1 MKICGY
7 FLFPAP
13 AVQSPADALTLSLSL
28 NCWLLILLIWASVQL
43 HLLQGL
49 HCLRLQ
55 GHSMFLRSRGS
66 LAGAFQGS
74 AEWGCH
80 HVPCM
85 GCRGWSWKQALW
97 SHPGLLCWA
106 QTGEH
111 SVPGAGKKRVHQPGL
126 SFVISSSQS
135 SGKWVSSLETKP
147 ELKDFFEE
155 SWLFLT
161 KADFSCQKP
170 GYRGGLGVRPV
181 SLPQLGLPRSLVAGL
196 WGKCWGAGKV
206 LERHKLHPIAWT
218 GSGRSP
224 RDCVFECRHTLLVSL
239 VLKQPGLLAL
249 KK

>member
-13 AVQSPADALTLSLSL
+13 AVQSPADALILSLSL

-74 AEWGCH
+74 AEWGRH

-85 GCRGWSWKQALW
+85 GCRGSSWKQALW

-126 SFVISSSQS
+126 SFVISCSQS

-155 SWLFLT
+155 SWLFLA
-161 KADFSCQKP
+161 KADLLVKSQVIEE
-170 GYRGGLGVRPV
+170 GLGSDLCHCP
-181 SLPQLGLPRSLVAGL
+181 SLACPEV
-196 WGKCWGAGKV
+196 W
-206 LERHKLHPIAWT
+206 
-218 GSGRSP
+218 
-224 RDCVFECRHTLLVSL
+224 
-239 VLKQPGLLAL
+239 
-249 KK
+249 